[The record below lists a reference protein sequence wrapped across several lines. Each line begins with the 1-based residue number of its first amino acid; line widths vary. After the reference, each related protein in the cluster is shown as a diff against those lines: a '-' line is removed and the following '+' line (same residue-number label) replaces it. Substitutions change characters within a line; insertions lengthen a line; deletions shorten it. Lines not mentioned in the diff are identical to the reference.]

1 MKNNDRN
8 DIIHEFLTI
17 TSMKDQGNTM
27 INTEN
32 MKVDVH
38 ALMLIKN
45 RLHH

>member
-17 TSMKDQGNTM
+17 TFMKNQGNTM

-38 ALMLIKN
+38 GLMLIQN